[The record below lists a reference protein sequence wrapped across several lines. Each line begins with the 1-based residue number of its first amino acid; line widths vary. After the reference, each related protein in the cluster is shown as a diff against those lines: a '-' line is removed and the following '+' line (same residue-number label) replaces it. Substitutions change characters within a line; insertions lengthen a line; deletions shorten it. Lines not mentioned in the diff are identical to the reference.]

1 MKILLVTETIPG
13 PQLGGLAKHV
23 VALGNAL
30 ISQGHDVVLM
40 GRNAPS
46 YESCA
51 DEIGFN
57 GLFIPGFSD
66 PFKGWKEKRFGVFM
80 PGKRSWYARKMAQ
93 GMLSHAHR
101 FDVIHYHGLHPMI
114 GRFIPR
120 NIPFVQTRHDQGSDC
135 IIYTRFRK
143 GKVCTERSPQACG
156 SCMHDNP
163 GFFRKRISA
172 TAVTWLRRDVELAFS
187 RHPVI
192 FVSNFLRE
200 NYQKTIPTP
209 GFIRDTVCHNF
220 VDEKRLKAI
229 RMRQDRSTVDDGRFV
244 VHVAGRMDGT
254 KGIGAFLR
262 ILAPRLP
269 SNWTVNVFGDGP
281 DRAALLRELK
291 HERIIFHGH
300 LAYDL
305 TIEASAR
312 ADVVVVPS
320 LCEESC
326 STVILEALK
335 LDRHC
340 MALERGG
347 SSELLPYGS
356 EGQLSLYKDL
366 NSLVN
371 ALLSKSVLEPNG
383 AGQSADVAQR
393 IPEIVAVYREAMKGR
408 SRNAS

>member
-40 GRNAPS
+40 GRNTPS

-57 GLFIPGFSD
+57 GRFISGFSD
-66 PFKGWKEKRFGVFM
+66 PFKGWKEKKFGVFM

-93 GMLSHAHR
+93 GMMSHVR
-101 FDVIHYHGLHPMI
+101 NFDVIHYHGLHPMV

-135 IIYTRFRK
+135 IVYTRFRN
-143 GKVCTERSPQACG
+143 GEVCAERSPQACANCIHG
-156 SCMHDNP
+156 EP
-163 GFFRKRISA
+163 GLLRTWISA
-172 TAVTWLRRDVELAFS
+172 TAVTWLRRDVERAFS
-187 RHPVI
+187 VHPVI

-200 NYQKTIPTP
+200 NYLKTNPTP

-220 VDEKRLKAI
+220 VDEERLKAI
-229 RMRQDRSTVDDGRFV
+229 RVRHTRKKVDDGSFV

-262 ILAPRLP
+262 LLAPRLP

-281 DRAALLRELK
+281 DRAVLLKELK

-300 LAYDL
+300 VAYDL
-305 TIEASAR
+305 TMEASAL

-320 LCEESC
+320 LWEEPC

-356 EGQLSLYKDL
+356 HGQLSLYKDL
-366 NSLVN
+366 NSLVD
-371 ALLSKSVLEPNG
+371 ALLYMSVPERNG
-383 AGQSADVAQR
+383 VGRSADVSQR
-393 IPEIVAVYREAMKGR
+393 IPEIVAVYREAMEGR
-408 SRNAS
+408 DRNGS